1 MEGNTTVRRF
11 KETARS
17 MLPKGRFARGV
28 TVLAGGAALGQA
40 VNVLVYPVLTRIY
53 SPEDFGV
60 FGVFSSILAI
70 AIVVASMRYEYAIIL
85 PEDDRSA
92 ANVLALCFVILI
104 GTTSFSWFLLQVLR
118 DQIFTW
124 TNTPGLDQYLWL
136 IPIGMLGA
144 GAYQILNYWTVR
156 KRDFMHIGRTRLT
169 RGAGRAFFQVGLG
182 FAALGPLGLLVGQV
196 AGECVGSAS
205 LASAAWSRDRVILGA
220 VNLDGIREAIARYSR
235 FPIFSGTADII
246 DTLGLN
252 APQLLFA
259 AFYGA
264 EVAGWFALGQR
275 VIAAP
280 LNIVVDSV
288 SQVYFGEAARLPRD
302 DHKSMRRLFLKL
314 TGRLAL
320 MGAIPVALICA
331 LSPWFFAVVFG
342 QSWETA
348 GRYVQI
354 LGVMFA
360 IRFAVVPLHH
370 TLNILERQDLYLVW
384 DSARLVIVVGALFA
398 GKALGFSHMW
408 AVAAYSVAMSAAYV
422 LLVGIIWHAIANRS
436 KRGGPA

>member
-1 MEGNTTVRRF
+1 MLEGNTTVRWF

-17 MLPKGRFARGV
+17 MLPRGRFARGV

-40 VNVLVYPVLTRIY
+40 INVLVSPVLTRLY

-70 AIVVASMRYEYAIIL
+70 AIVVASLRYEYAIIL

-92 ANVLALCFVILI
+92 ANVLALCCVILI
-104 GTTSFSWFLLQVLR
+104 GTAFCAWLILHVLR
-118 DQIFTW
+118 DQIVTW
-124 TNTPGLDQYLWL
+124 TNTPGLGKYLWL
-136 IPIGMLGA
+136 IPMGMLGA

-156 KRDFMHIGRTRLT
+156 KRDFVRIGRTRLT
-169 RGAGRAFFQVGLG
+169 RGVGRAFFQVGLG
-182 FAALGPLGLLVGQV
+182 FAVSGPLGLLVGQV
-196 AGECVGSAS
+196 AGECIGSAS
-205 LASAAWSRDRVILGA
+205 LATAAWSKDREILGA
-220 VNLDGIREAIARYSR
+220 VSLDGIRETIARYRR
-235 FPIFSGTADII
+235 FPIFSGTADLV

-252 APQLLFA
+252 APQIIFA
-259 AFYGA
+259 AFYGV

-302 DHKSMRRLFLKL
+302 DCRSMRRLFLKL
-314 TGRLAL
+314 TGRLAF
-320 MGAIPVALICA
+320 MGAIPVALICVFA
-331 LSPWFFAVVFG
+331 PWFFSVVFG

-360 IRFAVVPLHH
+360 IRFAVVPLQH
-370 TLNILERQDLYLVW
+370 TLNILERQDLYLAW
-384 DSARLVIVVGALFA
+384 DSARLVMVVGALLA
-398 GKALGFSHMW
+398 ANALGFSHIG
-408 AVAAYSVAMSAAYV
+408 AVAAYSVAMSAAYL

-436 KRGGPA
+436 TIRG